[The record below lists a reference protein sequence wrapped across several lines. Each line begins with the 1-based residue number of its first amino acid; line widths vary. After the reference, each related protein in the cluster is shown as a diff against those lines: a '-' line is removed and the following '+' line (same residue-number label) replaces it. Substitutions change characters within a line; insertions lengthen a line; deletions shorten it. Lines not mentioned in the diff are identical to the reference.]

1 MSTIGTTTAAPTTT
15 VATNT
20 VAPTTPV
27 VSIASSSSSG
37 ATGGSVIDVSSLVSQ
52 LVTATYA
59 AQVSNNASQTS
70 AVTAQISALG
80 TLKSALST
88 FQAALSSL
96 DTPQSFSAL
105 TATSSDQSAFTATA
119 DSSAVAGTYSIG
131 VTQLAQAQ
139 QLVSLGFAGGSDATV
154 GTGTLTVSLGGQS
167 FSINIDDTDNTLS
180 GIVSAINS
188 ATGNP
193 GVTATLVQGTDG
205 AHLVLASALTGAANT
220 IQVSSSGGDGGL
232 AQLDYSPTATGN
244 YTQAAAP
251 QDAIVNVAGISYQS
265 PSNTVTGAIS
275 GVTLNLAAATAAG
288 SNATVTVS
296 NDTSTVASNISNFVA
311 AYNTLVQTFSSLGG
325 YDASS
330 GTAGPMLGNALLTG
344 IQNQIE
350 GVVQGLVSGGSS
362 AVNSLASI
370 GVTTQSDG
378 TLALDS
384 STLQNALSS
393 NFSAVSQLFSSNN
406 GIAAQLN
413 TQLTAALS
421 NSGPVDSY
429 SQTLVQQNAALTS
442 QSNDLTNEEN
452 ALTASMTQQFSAL
465 NTLLSSL
472 QTTSA
477 YLTQAFSDLPKVGGD
492 NSSS

>member
-1 MSTIGTTTAAPTTT
+1 
-15 VATNT
+15 
-20 VAPTTPV
+20 
-27 VSIASSSSSG
+27 
-37 ATGGSVIDVSSLVSQ
+37 
-52 LVTATYA
+52 
-59 AQVSNNASQTS
+59 
-70 AVTAQISALG
+70 
-80 TLKSALST
+80 
-88 FQAALSSL
+88 
-96 DTPQSFSAL
+96 
-105 TATSSDQSAFTATA
+105 
-119 DSSAVAGTYSIG
+119 
-131 VTQLAQAQ
+131 
-139 QLVSLGFAGGSDATV
+139 
-154 GTGTLTVSLGGQS
+154 
-167 FSINIDDTDNTLS
+167 
-180 GIVSAINS
+180 
-188 ATGNP
+188 
-193 GVTATLVQGTDG
+193 
-205 AHLVLASALTGAANT
+205 
-220 IQVSSSGGDGGL
+220 
-232 AQLDYSPTATGN
+232 
-244 YTQAAAP
+244 
-251 QDAIVNVAGISYQS
+251 
-265 PSNTVTGAIS
+265 
-275 GVTLNLAAATAAG
+275 
-288 SNATVTVS
+288 
-296 NDTSTVASNISNFVA
+296 VASNISNFVA

>member
-1 MSTIGTTTAAPTTT
+1 MSIIGTT
-15 VATNT
+15 T

-27 VSIASSSSSG
+27 VSIASSSGSG

-59 AQVSNNASQTS
+59 NQVADNASQTS
-70 AVTAQISALG
+70 AVSAQISALG

-88 FQAALSSL
+88 FQSALSSL
-96 DTPQSFSAL
+96 DTSASFSAL
-105 TATSSDQSAFTATA
+105 TASSSDQTAFTATA

-139 QLVSLGFAGGSDATV
+139 QLVSTAYTAGSNAAI
-154 GTGTLTVSLGGQS
+154 GTGTVTLSLGAQS
-167 FSINIDDTDNTLS
+167 FSINIDSTDNTLD
-180 GIVSAINS
+180 GIASAINS

-193 GVTATLVQGTDG
+193 GITATIVQGTDG
-205 AHLVLASALTGAANT
+205 AHLVLASALTGAGNT
-220 IQVSSSGGDGGL
+220 IQVSTNGGDGGL
-232 AQLDYSPTATGN
+232 AQLDYSPTLTTN
-244 YTQAAAP
+244 YTQAAAA
-251 QDAIVNVAGISYQS
+251 QDAILNVAGVSYQS

-275 GVTLNLAAATAAG
+275 GVTLNLAATSATG
-288 SNATVTVS
+288 TTATVTVS
-296 NDTSTVASNISNFVA
+296 NDTSTVATNIGNFVS

-350 GVVQGLVSGGSS
+350 GVVHGIVSGAPSS
-362 AVNSLASI
+362 DNSLASI

-378 TLALDS
+378 TLALNG
-384 STLQNALSS
+384 STLQNALTS
-393 NFSAVSQLFSSNN
+393 NFTAVSQLFSSSN
-406 GIAAQLN
+406 GIGAQLN
-413 TQLTAALS
+413 SQLTSALG
-421 NSGPVDSY
+421 NAGPVDSY
-429 SQTLVQQNAALTS
+429 SQTLVQQNNALTQ
-442 QSNDLTNEEN
+442 QSTTLTNEEN

-492 NSSS
+492 NGSS

>member
-1 MSTIGTTTAAPTTT
+1 MSTIGTTTI
-15 VATNT
+15 
-20 VAPTTPV
+20 APTTPV
-27 VSIASSSSSG
+27 VSIASNSSSG

-59 AQVSNNASQTS
+59 AQVANNASQTS

-88 FQAALSSL
+88 FQGALSSL
-96 DTPQSFSAL
+96 DTPESFSAL

-139 QLVSLGFAGGSDATV
+139 QLVSTGFVGGSDATI
-154 GTGTLTVSLGGQS
+154 GTGTLTLSLGAQS

-180 GIVSAINS
+180 GIASAINS

-232 AQLDYSPTATGN
+232 AQLDYSPTATAN
-244 YTQAAAP
+244 YTQASAP
-251 QDAIVNVAGISYQS
+251 QDAILNVAGVSYQS

-275 GVTLNLAAATAAG
+275 GVTLNLATTTAG

-350 GVVQGLVSGGSS
+350 GVVQGLVSGASS
-362 AVNSLASI
+362 ADNSLASI

-378 TLALDS
+378 TLALNS

-393 NFSAVSQLFSSNN
+393 NFSAVSQLFSANN

-413 TQLTAALS
+413 TQLTTALG
-421 NSGPVDSY
+421 NSGPVNSY
-429 SQTLVQQNAALTS
+429 SQTLVQQNIALTQ

-477 YLTQAFSDLPKVGGD
+477 YLTQAFADLPKVGNND
-492 NSSS
+492 SSS

>member
-1 MSTIGTTTAAPTTT
+1 MSTVGTTTI
-15 VATNT
+15 
-20 VAPTTPV
+20 APTTPV

-59 AQVSNNASQTS
+59 NQVANNASQTS

-88 FQAALSSL
+88 FQGALSSL
-96 DTPQSFSAL
+96 DTSGSFSAL
-105 TATSSDQSAFTATA
+105 TATSSDQSAFTAAA
-119 DSSAVAGTYSIG
+119 DSSAVGGTYSIG

-139 QLVSLGFAGGSDATV
+139 QLVSTAFTGGSDSAI
-154 GTGTLTVSLGGQS
+154 GTGTVTLSLGAQS
-167 FSINIDDTDNTLS
+167 FSINIDSSDNSLA
-180 GIVSAINS
+180 GIASAINS

-193 GVTATLVQGTDG
+193 GITATIVQGVDG
-205 AHLVLASALTGAANT
+205 AHLVLASALTGAGNT
-220 IQVSSSGGDGGL
+220 IQVSTSGGDGGL
-232 AQLDYSPTATGN
+232 TQLDYSPTATTN
-244 YTQAAAP
+244 YTQAAAA
-251 QDAIVNVAGISYQS
+251 QDAIVNVAGVSYQS
-265 PSNTVTGAIS
+265 PSNIVTGAIS
-275 GVTLNLAAATAAG
+275 GVTLNLATTTAAG
-288 SNATVTVS
+288 SNASVTVS
-296 NDTSTVASNISNFVA
+296 NDTSTVATNIGNFVS

-350 GVVQGLVSGGSS
+350 GVVHGIVGSDS
-362 AVNSLASI
+362 SPDNSLASI
-370 GVTTQSDG
+370 GITTQSDG
-378 TLALDS
+378 TLALNS
-384 STLQNALSS
+384 STLQNALTS
-393 NFSAVSQLFSSNN
+393 NFTAVNQLFSSSN
-406 GIAAQLN
+406 GIGTQLN
-413 TQLTAALS
+413 SQLTSALS
-421 NSGPVDSY
+421 NTGPVDSY
-429 SQTLVQQNAALTS
+429 SQTLVQQNNTLTQ
-442 QSNDLTNEEN
+442 QSTDLTNEEN

-492 NSSS
+492 SSSS

>member
-1 MSTIGTTTAAPTTT
+1 
-15 VATNT
+15 
-20 VAPTTPV
+20 
-27 VSIASSSSSG
+27 
-37 ATGGSVIDVSSLVSQ
+37 
-52 LVTATYA
+52 
-59 AQVSNNASQTS
+59 
-70 AVTAQISALG
+70 
-80 TLKSALST
+80 
-88 FQAALSSL
+88 
-96 DTPQSFSAL
+96 
-105 TATSSDQSAFTATA
+105 
-119 DSSAVAGTYSIG
+119 
-131 VTQLAQAQ
+131 
-139 QLVSLGFAGGSDATV
+139 
-154 GTGTLTVSLGGQS
+154 
-167 FSINIDDTDNTLS
+167 
-180 GIVSAINS
+180 
-188 ATGNP
+188 
-193 GVTATLVQGTDG
+193 
-205 AHLVLASALTGAANT
+205 
-220 IQVSSSGGDGGL
+220 
-232 AQLDYSPTATGN
+232 
-244 YTQAAAP
+244 
-251 QDAIVNVAGISYQS
+251 
-265 PSNTVTGAIS
+265 
-275 GVTLNLAAATAAG
+275 
-288 SNATVTVS
+288 
-296 NDTSTVASNISNFVA
+296 
-311 AYNTLVQTFSSLGG
+311 
-325 YDASS
+325 
-330 GTAGPMLGNALLTG
+330 MLGNALLTG